1 MDLYTIFGMKSPPFG
16 ARSHEESK
24 PSGQRDLASP
34 ILAHVTW
41 KNSPITFHSDS
52 PSARN
57 RSTTLSIMSTVKLM
71 KEDIIRY
78 VQESVD
84 SLLNRQP

>member
-1 MDLYTIFGMKSPPFG
+1 MDLYTIFGMKSPPFE

-24 PSGQRDLASP
+24 PSGQLDLAR

-57 RSTTLSIMSTVKLM
+57 RSTMLSIMSTVKSM
-71 KEDIIRY
+71 KVDIIRY
-78 VQESVD
+78 VQK
-84 SLLNRQP
+84 NRTFF